1 MASQRDQ
8 QHLKKVG
15 LEGFELID
23 ACYGRQSL
31 QRLQSS
37 QPQVRQSHYQY
48 FYNQHQQSYVCQVP
62 QVYTVIEEPV
72 TSYPGTSQHHYYGGR
87 GVSERPQVSVVEESV
102 LSSNEAAQL
111 CGGTMIIDYSKNRP
125 LRRAY
130 Y

>member
-31 QRLQSS
+31 QRHQSS
-37 QPQVRQSHYQY
+37 QPQV
-48 FYNQHQQSYVCQVP
+48 
-62 QVYTVIEEPV
+62 YTVIKEPV
-72 TSYPGTSQHHYYGGR
+72 TSYVGTSQHHYYGGR

-111 CGGTMIIDYSKNRP
+111 CGGTIIIDYSKNRP

-130 Y
+130 N